1 MTSFSPL
8 SDILAN
14 PILSCIDAQHKIN
27 SQTLDLINTYTSE
40 EMGITKYT
48 INNMNNNP
56 NTNYEIA
63 IPTLTMMNIPTLVF
77 NKLNISMHVKK
88 NGSNRHNNNV
98 DLFSVSCLSSKQN
111 TYKIDMEISQ
121 NNQPPLG
128 IHKLNTLL
136 MENVITTKL

>member
-8 SDILAN
+8 SNILAN

-27 SQTLDLINTYTSE
+27 SLTLDLIKTYTSE
-40 EMGITKYT
+40 EIGITKYT
-48 INNMNNNP
+48 VNHNNP
-56 NTNYEIA
+56 DSKYEIA

-88 NGSNRHNNNV
+88 NGSNRQNNNV

-111 TYKIDMEISQ
+111 IYKIDMEISQ

-136 MENVITTKL
+136 MENVITTKI